1 MQLHRTGGGGD
12 VTGVVVVAEEMGN
25 AVEPIAGSCLDVAAG
40 YRKIIQIEFS
50 IAPNS
55 SGTARSWS
63 AAQTPLSHC
72 RKGQGERRGEGS

>member
-1 MQLHRTGGGGD
+1 M
-12 VTGVVVVAEEMGN
+12 
-25 AVEPIAGSCLDVAAG
+25 EPIADSCSDVDVAGG

-63 AAQTPLSHC
+63 AAPRPLSRC
-72 RKGQGERRGEGS
+72 